1 MSRFEGNY
9 SNLGRELEDTRRKL
23 QEQSVKNRV
32 VTEYEQKINQLI
44 NENKRL
50 EAIMNGKEEELS
62 GAHTKL
68 RKHQTDI

>member
-50 EAIMNGKEEELS
+50 ESIMNGKEEELS
-62 GAHTKL
+62 GAHNKL

>member
-1 MSRFEGNY
+1 MA
-9 SNLGRELEDTRRKL
+9 
-23 QEQSVKNRV
+23 
-32 VTEYEQKINQLI
+32 EYEQKINQLI

>member
-62 GAHTKL
+62 GAHNKL